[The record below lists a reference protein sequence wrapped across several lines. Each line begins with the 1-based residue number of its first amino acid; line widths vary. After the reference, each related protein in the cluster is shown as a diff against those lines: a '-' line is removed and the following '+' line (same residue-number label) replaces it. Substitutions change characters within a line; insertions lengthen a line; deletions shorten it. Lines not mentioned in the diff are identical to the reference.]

1 MNTDKFVIT
10 TVQADLIW
18 ENSQSNLIRF
28 EALLSSVQHT
38 DLIVLPE
45 MFTTGFSMKHKELA
59 EEMGERSVKWMMD
72 LAKKKNSAIIGSLI
86 VKEDELFYN
95 RLFFVHPDGS
105 FQTYDKRH
113 LFQMGGE
120 NQYFSRGSDRLV
132 VSYKGWKICP
142 LICYDLRFPVWSR
155 NDEDYDL
162 LIYIANW
169 PMSRREVWQTLLN
182 ARAIENQSY
191 VVGVNRVGKD
201 GAGIVYSGDS
211 RIIDAKGQI
220 ITQSRMMEE
229 SVISTDVSLSQLHQF
244 REQFPIL
251 NDQDSFLVM
260 P

>member
-229 SVISTDVSLSQLHQF
+229 SVISTDVSLSELHQF
-244 REQFPIL
+244 REQFPVL
-251 NDQDSFLVM
+251 NDRDVFLVM